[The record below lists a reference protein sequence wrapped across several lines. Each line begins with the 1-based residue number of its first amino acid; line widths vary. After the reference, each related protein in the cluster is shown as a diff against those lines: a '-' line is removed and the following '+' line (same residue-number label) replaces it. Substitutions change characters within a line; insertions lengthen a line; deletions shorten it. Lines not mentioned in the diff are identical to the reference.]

1 MAGVKG
7 KSGGA
12 RPNAGRPKK
21 TLTQQQVSKIIKSV
35 EKKGKEKGISW
46 SDSFAEMLFDPVAN
60 YRERLQAFRLFM
72 EITISKSIEQNINV
86 NKGQAPKIYLP
97 EKKPDPAKLI
107 PIDGGK
113 SQGNRG

>member
-1 MAGVKG
+1 MAGIKG

-21 TLTQQQVSKIIKSV
+21 TLTQQQVSKIIKAV
-35 EKKGKEKGISW
+35 EKKGKENGISW

-86 NKGQAPKIYLP
+86 NKNQAPKIYLP
-97 EKKPDPAKLI
+97 EKRPDPAKVI
-107 PIDGGK
+107 PIQGK
-113 SQGNRG
+113 R